1 MGDGNWVSLKSVDA
15 DSKLLCKSSKFTEGR
30 KSKDVGVFSF
40 TSSLGGCTPFLP
52 KENKEWLLEDDALS
66 IGESEVS
73 RDSEWSVTGLWLVL
87 PLFLMIA
94 IEEGVYVRR
103 WNTQSFTSF
112 EVLPWIRDGRWGRCR
127 DSKGVASMGIGRD
140 TN

>member
-87 PLFLMIA
+87 PLFLVGDCSA
-94 IEEGVYVRR
+94 GCQPAGAEESLTIGE
-103 WNTQSFTSF
+103 TQK
-112 EVLPWIRDGRWGRCR
+112 GR
-127 DSKGVASMGIGRD
+127 
-140 TN
+140 